1 MAITGSGTQ
10 ADPYLVTTIGEVLE
24 KCAETGAYVC
34 LANDIYVKEDPDYK
48 EGISTP
54 FVINCTKFYS
64 ENTGTGYK
72 NIYGFRCDG
81 YTAVHT
87 IQTGANTLVDHIGFL
102 SFFTDK
108 NGINFNN
115 DGNFYDIYCDSTSN
129 FTNCSFSMFISRGV
143 YGAISPIIYGGNF
156 TECSFYIRCN
166 KIDLSII
173 SGTINCYGII
183 SPTKILNSYICL
195 EDIYIQSLNA
205 NTDEVI
211 KNVYS
216 STINVKNLN
225 FKKINGFYT
234 NNSLT
239 LLKDSSNVICYMDI
253 FYTDNTD
260 FSGFTFSTTSS
271 ALCVNF
277 LPGSATRGVTYTN
290 SGSFYATKDQMRD
303 RQFLLDNGF
312 V

>member
-1 MAITGSGTQ
+1 MAITGTGTEQ
-10 ADPYLVTTIGEVLE
+10 DPYIVTTIGEVLE
-24 KCAETGAYVC
+24 KCAEANAYVC
-34 LANDIYVKEDPDYK
+34 LANDIYVKEDPEYK
-48 EGISTP
+48 DGVSTP
-54 FVINCTKFYS
+54 FTINCAKFYS

-87 IQTGANTLVDHIGFL
+87 IQVGANTLVDHIGFL

-108 NGINFNN
+108 NSINFHN

-129 FTNCSFSMFISRGV
+129 FINCSFSMFISRGV
-143 YGAISPIIYGGNF
+143 YGAMSPIIYGGNF

-166 KIDLSII
+166 KINLPTGVWIQ
-173 SGTINCYGII
+173 CYGII
-183 SPTKILNSYICL
+183 SPTRISNSYIYL
-195 EDIYIQSLNA
+195 KDIYIQSLNA

-211 KNVYS
+211 KNVYN
-216 STINVKNLN
+216 STINVQNLN
-225 FKKINGFYT
+225 FIGIYGFYST
-234 NNSLT
+234 NSLT

-290 SGSFYATKDQMRD
+290 NGSFYATKEQMQD

-312 V
+312 I